1 MNELYHFGV
10 KGMKWGVRKDRKRSV
25 SSKRSRSDNEDYTES
40 RDLLKK
46 SPNKLSN
53 AELRKINERLNLE
66 QQYSNL
72 TTTQKQKGN
81 RFIDKVGNQM
91 KQTAANEEAVD
102 ECGEDYPRSRN
113 SLCGQQD
120 PWERTV
126 IFIRLRSQADRSVMP
141 NECRY
146 RCIGARMERVRQS
159 VLRFPVV
166 RRIFLGTSS

>member
-25 SSKRSRSDNEDYTES
+25 SSKRSRSDNKDYTES

-72 TTTQKQKGN
+72 TTIQKQKGN
-81 RFIDKVGNQM
+81 RFIDKVSNQM
-91 KQTAANEEAVD
+91 KQTAANEVSKQLMNA
-102 ECGEDYPRSRN
+102 GKIILGIGIAYAASRSRGN
-113 SLCGQQD
+113 GQSYSFDFARRQ
-120 PWERTV
+120 
-126 IFIRLRSQADRSVMP
+126 
-141 NECRY
+141 
-146 RCIGARMERVRQS
+146 IGR
-159 VLRFPVV
+159 
-166 RRIFLGTSS
+166 

>member
-10 KGMKWGVRKDRKRSV
+10 KGMKWGVRKDRKRSI
-25 SSKRSRSDNEDYTES
+25 SSKRSRSDSKDYTES

-72 TTTQKQKGN
+72 TTSQKKKGN

-91 KQTAANEEAVD
+91 KQTAANEVSKQLMNA
-102 ECGEDYPRSRN
+102 GKIILGIGIAYAASRAREN
-113 SLCGQQD
+113 GQSYSFDFARRQ
-120 PWERTV
+120 
-126 IFIRLRSQADRSVMP
+126 
-141 NECRY
+141 
-146 RCIGARMERVRQS
+146 IGR
-159 VLRFPVV
+159 
-166 RRIFLGTSS
+166 

>member
-25 SSKRSRSDNEDYTES
+25 SSKHSRSDNKDYTES

-72 TTTQKQKGN
+72 TTIQKQKGN
-81 RFIDKVGNQM
+81 RFIDKVSDQM
-91 KQTAANEEAVD
+91 KKTAANEVSKQLMNA
-102 ECGEDYPRSRN
+102 GKIILGIGIAYAASRARGN
-113 SLCGQQD
+113 GQSYSFDFARRQ
-120 PWERTV
+120 
-126 IFIRLRSQADRSVMP
+126 
-141 NECRY
+141 
-146 RCIGARMERVRQS
+146 IGR
-159 VLRFPVV
+159 
-166 RRIFLGTSS
+166 

>member
-25 SSKRSRSDNEDYTES
+25 SSKRSRSDNKDYTES

-72 TTTQKQKGN
+72 TTIQKQKGN
-81 RFIDKVGNQM
+81 RFIDKVSNQM
-91 KQTAANEEAVD
+91 KKTAANEVSKQLMNA
-102 ECGEDYPRSRN
+102 GKIILGIGIAYAASRARGN
-113 SLCGQQD
+113 GQSYSFDFARRQ
-120 PWERTV
+120 
-126 IFIRLRSQADRSVMP
+126 
-141 NECRY
+141 
-146 RCIGARMERVRQS
+146 IGR
-159 VLRFPVV
+159 
-166 RRIFLGTSS
+166 

>member
-25 SSKRSRSDNEDYTES
+25 SSKHSRSDNKDYTES

-72 TTTQKQKGN
+72 TTIQKQKGN
-81 RFIDKVGNQM
+81 RFIDQVSNQM
-91 KQTAANEEAVD
+91 KKTAANEVSKQLMNVGKIILGA
-102 ECGEDYPRSRN
+102 GIAYAASRTRGN
-113 SLCGQQD
+113 GQSYSFDFARRQ
-120 PWERTV
+120 
-126 IFIRLRSQADRSVMP
+126 
-141 NECRY
+141 
-146 RCIGARMERVRQS
+146 IGR
-159 VLRFPVV
+159 
-166 RRIFLGTSS
+166 

>member
-10 KGMKWGVRKDRKRSV
+10 KGMKWGVRKDRKRSA
-25 SSKRSRSDNEDYTES
+25 SSKRSRSDSKDYEES

-72 TTTQKQKGN
+72 TTSQKQKGN

-91 KQTAANEEAVD
+91 KQTAANEVSKQLMNVGKIVLGA
-102 ECGEDYPRSRN
+102 GIAYAMNRARGNSRSYPS
-113 SLCGQQD
+113 S
-120 PWERTV
+120 
-126 IFIRLRSQADRSVMP
+126 FIPRQ
-141 NECRY
+141 
-146 RCIGARMERVRQS
+146 IGR
-159 VLRFPVV
+159 
-166 RRIFLGTSS
+166 

>member
-10 KGMKWGVRKDRKRSV
+10 KGMKWGVRKDRKRSI
-25 SSKRSRSDNEDYTES
+25 SSKRSRSDSKDYTES

-72 TTTQKQKGN
+72 TTSQKKKGN

-91 KQTAANEEAVD
+91 KQTATNEVSKQLMNA
-102 ECGEDYPRSRN
+102 GKIILGIGIAYAASRARGN
-113 SLCGQQD
+113 GQSYSFDFARRQ
-120 PWERTV
+120 
-126 IFIRLRSQADRSVMP
+126 
-141 NECRY
+141 
-146 RCIGARMERVRQS
+146 IGR
-159 VLRFPVV
+159 
-166 RRIFLGTSS
+166 

>member
-25 SSKRSRSDNEDYTES
+25 SSKRSRSDSKEYTES
-40 RDLLKK
+40 RHLLKK

-72 TTTQKQKGN
+72 TTSQKQKGN

-91 KQTAANEEAVD
+91 KQTAANEVSKQLMNVGKIVLGA
-102 ECGEDYPRSRN
+102 GIAYAMNRARGNGRSYPSSFISR
-113 SLCGQQD
+113 Q
-120 PWERTV
+120 
-126 IFIRLRSQADRSVMP
+126 
-141 NECRY
+141 
-146 RCIGARMERVRQS
+146 IGR
-159 VLRFPVV
+159 
-166 RRIFLGTSS
+166 

>member
-25 SSKRSRSDNEDYTES
+25 SSKRSRSDSKDYAES

-72 TTTQKQKGN
+72 TTIQKQKGQSFVK
-81 RFIDKVGNQM
+81 RVKNQM
-91 KQTAANEEAVD
+91 SNTAVNEVSSGLYNTGKAVLGALAGAAATAAVN
-102 ECGEDYPRSRN
+102 YMMNRN
-113 SLCGQQD
+113 GGSAAPQ
-120 PWERTV
+120 
-126 IFIRLRSQADRSVMP
+126 FIRQQ
-141 NECRY
+141 
-146 RCIGARMERVRQS
+146 IGR
-159 VLRFPVV
+159 
-166 RRIFLGTSS
+166 

>member
-25 SSKRSRSDNEDYTES
+25 SSKRSRSDSKDYTES

-72 TTTQKQKGN
+72 TTSQKQKGN
-81 RFIDKVGNQM
+81 RFIDKVSNQM
-91 KQTAANEEAVD
+91 KQTAANEVSKHLTNI
-102 ECGEDYPRSRN
+102 GK
-113 SLCGQQD
+113 
-120 PWERTV
+120 
-126 IFIRLRSQADRSVMP
+126 II
-141 NECRY
+141 
-146 RCIGARMERVRQS
+146 IGAGISYAISRINRNGRSYPSSFIPRQIG
-159 VLRFPVV
+159 R
-166 RRIFLGTSS
+166 

>member
-10 KGMKWGVRKDRKRSV
+10 KGMKWGVRKDRKRSI
-25 SSKRSRSDNEDYTES
+25 SSKRSRSGSKDYTES

-72 TTTQKQKGN
+72 TTSQKKKGN

-91 KQTAANEEAVD
+91 KQTAANEVSKQLMNA
-102 ECGEDYPRSRN
+102 GKIILGIGIAYAASRARGN
-113 SLCGQQD
+113 GQSYSFDFARRQ
-120 PWERTV
+120 
-126 IFIRLRSQADRSVMP
+126 
-141 NECRY
+141 
-146 RCIGARMERVRQS
+146 IGR
-159 VLRFPVV
+159 
-166 RRIFLGTSS
+166 

>member
-10 KGMKWGVRKDRKRSV
+10 KGMKWGVRKDRKRSI
-25 SSKRSRSDNEDYTES
+25 SSKRSRSDSKDYTES

-72 TTTQKQKGN
+72 TTSQKKKGN

-91 KQTAANEEAVD
+91 KQTAANEVSKQLMNA
-102 ECGEDYPRSRN
+102 GKIILGIGIAYAASRARGN
-113 SLCGQQD
+113 GQSYSFGFARRQ
-120 PWERTV
+120 
-126 IFIRLRSQADRSVMP
+126 
-141 NECRY
+141 
-146 RCIGARMERVRQS
+146 IGR
-159 VLRFPVV
+159 
-166 RRIFLGTSS
+166 

>member
-10 KGMKWGVRKDRKRSV
+10 KGMKWGVRKDRKRSD
-25 SSKRSRSDNEDYTES
+25 SKDYTES

-72 TTTQKQKGN
+72 TTSQKQKGN

-91 KQTAANEEAVD
+91 KQTAANEVSKQLMNVGKIILGA
-102 ECGEDYPRSRN
+102 GIAYAASRARGN
-113 SLCGQQD
+113 GQSYSFDFARRQ
-120 PWERTV
+120 
-126 IFIRLRSQADRSVMP
+126 
-141 NECRY
+141 
-146 RCIGARMERVRQS
+146 IGR
-159 VLRFPVV
+159 
-166 RRIFLGTSS
+166 

>member
-25 SSKRSRSDNEDYTES
+25 SSKRSPSDSKDYTES

-72 TTTQKQKGN
+72 TTSQKKKGN

-91 KQTAANEEAVD
+91 KQTAANEVSKQLMNA
-102 ECGEDYPRSRN
+102 GKIILGIGIAYAASRARGN
-113 SLCGQQD
+113 GQSYSFDFARRQ
-120 PWERTV
+120 
-126 IFIRLRSQADRSVMP
+126 
-141 NECRY
+141 
-146 RCIGARMERVRQS
+146 IGR
-159 VLRFPVV
+159 
-166 RRIFLGTSS
+166 

>member
-10 KGMKWGVRKDRKRSV
+10 KGMKWGIRKDRKRSV
-25 SSKRSRSDNEDYTES
+25 SSKRSRSDSKDYAES

-72 TTTQKQKGN
+72 TTSQKQKGN

-91 KQTAANEEAVD
+91 KQTAANEVSKQLMNVGKIVLGA
-102 ECGEDYPRSRN
+102 GIAYAMNRARGNSRSYPS
-113 SLCGQQD
+113 S
-120 PWERTV
+120 
-126 IFIRLRSQADRSVMP
+126 FIPRQ
-141 NECRY
+141 
-146 RCIGARMERVRQS
+146 IGR
-159 VLRFPVV
+159 
-166 RRIFLGTSS
+166 

>member
-25 SSKRSRSDNEDYTES
+25 SSKRSRSDNKDYTES

-72 TTTQKQKGN
+72 TTIQKQKGN
-81 RFIDKVGNQM
+81 RFIDKVSNQM
-91 KQTAANEEAVD
+91 KQTAANEVSKQLMNAGKIILGV
-102 ECGEDYPRSRN
+102 GIAYAANRARGN
-113 SLCGQQD
+113 GQSYSFD
-120 PWERTV
+120 
-126 IFIRLRSQADRSVMP
+126 F
-141 NECRY
+141 
-146 RCIGARMERVRQS
+146 
-159 VLRFPVV
+159 V
-166 RRIFLGTSS
+166 RRQIGR

>member
-10 KGMKWGVRKDRKRSV
+10 KGMKWGVRKGRKRSI
-25 SSKRSRSDNEDYTES
+25 SSKRSRSASKDYTES

-72 TTTQKQKGN
+72 TTSQKKKGN

-91 KQTAANEEAVD
+91 KQTAANEVSKQLMNA
-102 ECGEDYPRSRN
+102 GKIILGIGIAYAASRARGN
-113 SLCGQQD
+113 GQSYSFDFARRQ
-120 PWERTV
+120 
-126 IFIRLRSQADRSVMP
+126 
-141 NECRY
+141 
-146 RCIGARMERVRQS
+146 IGR
-159 VLRFPVV
+159 
-166 RRIFLGTSS
+166 